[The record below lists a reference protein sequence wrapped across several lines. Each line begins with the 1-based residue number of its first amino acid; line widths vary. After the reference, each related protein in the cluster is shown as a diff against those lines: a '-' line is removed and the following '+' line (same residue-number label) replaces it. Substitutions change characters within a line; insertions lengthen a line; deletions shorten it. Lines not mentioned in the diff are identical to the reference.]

1 MLRISRRAGE
11 RIMLGDD
18 TIIEVLEVRGQT
30 VRIGI
35 DAPRAVPVYREEIWL
50 EVKRE
55 NQAAAEAAAS
65 GELPDWP
72 AEAPPSGA
80 ADQSAEAPPSG
91 AADQS
96 AEAPPSGAADQSAEA
111 PPSGAADQSTTPPR

>member
-1 MLRISRRAGE
+1 
-11 RIMLGDD
+11 MLGDD

-35 DAPRAVPVYREEIWL
+35 DAPRAIPVYREEIWI

-65 GELPDWP
+65 GDLPDFP
-72 AEAPPSGA
+72 A
-80 ADQSAEAPPSG
+80 
-91 AADQS
+91 
-96 AEAPPSGAADQSAEA
+96 
-111 PPSGAADQSTTPPR
+111 TPPR

>member
-18 TIIEVLEVRGQT
+18 VVIEVLEVRGQT

-35 DAPRAVPVYREEIWL
+35 DAPRVIPVYREEIWL

-55 NQAAAEAAAS
+55 NQAAAEAAAAGGDLPDVTARLKPRAAS
-65 GELPDWP
+65 GE
-72 AEAPPSGA
+72 A
-80 ADQSAEAPPSG
+80 
-91 AADQS
+91 
-96 AEAPPSGAADQSAEA
+96 
-111 PPSGAADQSTTPPR
+111 

>member
-18 TIIEVLEVRGQT
+18 TVIEILEVRGQT

-35 DAPRAVPVYREEIWL
+35 DAPRSVPVYREEIWL

-55 NQAAAEAAAS
+55 NQAAAEAAA
-65 GELPDWP
+65 GADLPEFP
-72 AEAPPSGA
+72 AM
-80 ADQSAEAPPSG
+80 
-91 AADQS
+91 
-96 AEAPPSGAADQSAEA
+96 
-111 PPSGAADQSTTPPR
+111 PPR

>member
-18 TIIEVLEVRGQT
+18 TIIEVLEARGQT

-35 DAPRAVPVYREEIWL
+35 DAPRAIPVYREEIWI

-55 NQAAAEAAAS
+55 NQAAAEAAATA
-65 GELPDWP
+65 ELPEWPRP
-72 AEAPPSGA
+72 AE
-80 ADQSAEAPPSG
+80 
-91 AADQS
+91 
-96 AEAPPSGAADQSAEA
+96 
-111 PPSGAADQSTTPPR
+111 

>member
-35 DAPRAVPVYREEIWL
+35 DAPRAIPVYREEIWI

-55 NQAAAEAAAS
+55 NQAAAEAAGS
-65 GELPDWP
+65 TELPDFP
-72 AEAPPSGA
+72 A
-80 ADQSAEAPPSG
+80 
-91 AADQS
+91 
-96 AEAPPSGAADQSAEA
+96 
-111 PPSGAADQSTTPPR
+111 TPPR